1 MKYYKIA
8 TVRTD
13 TAICQVLMSEISE
26 RCVIELEAP
35 AFVCDNMDFRLL
47 LTKF

>member
-8 TVRTD
+8 TVR

-35 AFVCDNMDFRLL
+35 AFVCDNVDFRLL